1 MLILQYFSQKINA
14 IYNPCIKNKLYLE
27 SLHKKQ
33 DSFTIPTLKTGHV
46 YNPYIKNKVLFTIP
60 TKNTRFNLQS
70 LQKKN
75 KDQFTIPTEK
85 NKAQFTIPTKNTRL
99 HLQSLQKKQDT
110 KGPQLLLF
118 LDFGAKKVRLKMIFR
133 QKKVYGSTFQ
143 T

>member
-1 MLILQYFSQKINA
+1 MLTLQYFSQKINA

-60 TKNTRFNLQS
+60 TKNTRFHLQS
-70 LQKKN
+70 LQKKQGSIYN
-75 KDQFTIPTEK
+75 PYRK
-85 NKAQFTIPTKNTRL
+85 NKAPFTIPTKNTRF

-133 QKKVYGSTFQ
+133 QKKLYGSTFQ